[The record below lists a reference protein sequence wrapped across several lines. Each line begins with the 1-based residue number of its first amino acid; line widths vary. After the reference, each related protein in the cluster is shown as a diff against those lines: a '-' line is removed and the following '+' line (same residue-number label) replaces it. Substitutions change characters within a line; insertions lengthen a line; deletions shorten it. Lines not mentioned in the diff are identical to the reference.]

1 MNDRDYVY
9 KIILS
14 DCQTVKIWEKNDM
27 PEGKLSHV
35 LNIILIYL

>member
-14 DCQTVKIWEKNDM
+14 DCQTVKIWEKNDIKCHKVNCHM
-27 PEGKLSHV
+27 YW
-35 LNIILIYL
+35 I

>member
-14 DCQTVKIWEKNDM
+14 DCQTVKIWEKKWYLM
-27 PEGKLSHV
+27 P
-35 LNIILIYL
+35 

>member
-14 DCQTVKIWEKNDM
+14 DCQTVKIWEKMIFNA
-27 PEGKLSHV
+27 
-35 LNIILIYL
+35 IR